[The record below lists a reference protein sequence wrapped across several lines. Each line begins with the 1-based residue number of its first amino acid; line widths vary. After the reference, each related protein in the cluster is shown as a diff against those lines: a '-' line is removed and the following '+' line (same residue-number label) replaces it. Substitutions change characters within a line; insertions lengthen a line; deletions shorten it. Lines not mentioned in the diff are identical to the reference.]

1 MVDGKIFSIID
12 LGSSKIRLGVFSDS
26 ILNNKFISEKVILNN
41 GLNENKEKV
50 FDSYLKEIIIN
61 SEKEINKHLKEID
74 VMIDSPESF
83 SVDLSIKKKIDNIYI
98 NQEFIKSFIQEAKAL
113 VEKNY
118 NEFKIIHLLINN
130 YYIGRDKSETVPKN
144 IKLSEFGIEIKMLL
158 LQKKT
163 IDYIRQIFKK
173 NHISVKNTYN
183 SSYLKTLNYCN
194 FFKSFDV
201 KVFIDI
207 GLNKTSLSIYK
218 YRKLIFFNYL
228 KIGGSNI
235 TKDISKVLELDLQ
248 KSEEIKKSFN
258 QTNTSLNNHESKD
271 IIIKVIHARV
281 EEIID
286 LSFKSLTN
294 LKLLEGKKSIL
305 IFTGEG
311 SKILSK
317 NSIYLKE
324 EYNIFDE
331 MNFFEENGE
340 LICNSGYSYF
350 SSNNNYEVLLTSKK
364 PKKKGFFE
372 KLFYTLSK

>member
-1 MVDGKIFSIID
+1 M
-12 LGSSKIRLGVFSDS
+12 
-26 ILNNKFISEKVILNN
+26 
-41 GLNENKEKV
+41 
-50 FDSYLKEIIIN
+50 
-61 SEKEINKHLKEID
+61 
-74 VMIDSPESF
+74 
-83 SVDLSIKKKIDNIYI
+83 
-98 NQEFIKSFIQEAKAL
+98 
-113 VEKNY
+113 
-118 NEFKIIHLLINN
+118 INN

-207 GLNKTSLSIYK
+207 GLNRTSLSIYK